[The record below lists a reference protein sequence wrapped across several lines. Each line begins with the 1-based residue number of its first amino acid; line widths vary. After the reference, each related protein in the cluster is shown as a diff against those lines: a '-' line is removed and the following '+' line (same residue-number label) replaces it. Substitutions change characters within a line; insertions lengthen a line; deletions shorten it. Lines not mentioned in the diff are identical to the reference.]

1 MAYVPP
7 TGNDTGTPES
17 RSTVAIKLALLV
29 GILLLLPGLCSILF
43 AGAMFLSDPGD
54 FIKQLG
60 RGDPILQSIMVL
72 WGVCLLVSVSG
83 FILVRHARK
92 RMRQP

>member
-7 TGNDTGTPES
+7 PDNDPGAPGS
-17 RSTVAIKLALLV
+17 RSTVAIKLALVV
-29 GILLLLPGLCSILF
+29 GILLLLPGMCSVFF
-43 AGAMFLSDPGD
+43 AGAMFLSDPGE

-60 RGDPILQSIMVL
+60 RDPILQSIMVL
-72 WGVCLLVSVSG
+72 WAACLLVSVGG
-83 FILVRHARK
+83 FILVRHAWK